1 MVLETIDAGTL
12 KRMFLAGVNNLEAKK
27 AWINEL
33 NVFPVPDGDTGT
45 NMTLTLMSAV
55 RELNGLNDTASIE
68 DICKKISM
76 GTLKGARGNSGVIMS
91 QLCRGFTKVAE
102 SAGRIDKS
110 VIARGFEH
118 AVSTAYK
125 AVMKPKEG
133 TILTVAKAAANKA
146 MELENK
152 DISMEEYF
160 LAIIKYADFIL
171 GKTPNMLPVLKE
183 AGVVDS
189 GGQGLVEFMKG
200 AFEGYKGNDAS
211 FETVASSAG
220 VAPVKSGEVDS
231 SRIST
236 ADIKFGYCTEFI
248 IMTEEKFTDRN
259 EAELKS
265 YLDSIG
271 DSIVVV
277 SMDGI
282 VKVHVHTNHPG
293 DAFEKGLTYGQLT
306 SMKVDNLWEEHNEK
320 VIKETAKNVAAVEAA
335 GLRKKYGFVA
345 VCAGEGLIGIYKELG
360 ADEIISGG
368 QTMNPSTEDI
378 MAAIDRVNSETVFV
392 LPNNSNI
399 IMAAQQAVELYE
411 GKNIVIIPTKT
422 VVQGISALI
431 NFLPDE
437 NADEN
442 TALMTDAIGQVK
454 TAEVTHAVRDTEL
467 WGKTIQ
473 NGDYMGIGQG
483 TILSAG
489 SVLMNVT
496 LETIRKMADKDSD
509 MITIFYGRDIT
520 EEDAMEI
527 AGVIEDE
534 FERAEVDVVY
544 GGQPVYYYFI
554 SVE

>member
-1 MVLETIDAGTL
+1 VLETIDAGTL

>member
-1 MVLETIDAGTL
+1 MLETIDAGTL